1 MTGVTG
7 EDYVTQ
13 KLWLLASLACCP
25 LHPGGGCGFARHGTY
40 PRANPPGCR
49 IARWYCRRGHCTI
62 SLLPECLASHLPGTL
77 AELEAVV
84 LTVEHAPNQ
93 EAASEQLRPE
103 VELPGAL
110 RWLRRRVQGVRQF
123 LWLVKGLFP
132 ALFAGCELSLSAFG
146 ERLGVEGPV
155 LVVLREMAAP
165 FLADLPTPVGFFP
178 RRRRRRAGRGA
189 HQQSTGPDPPVLG
202 V

>member
-1 MTGVTG
+1 M
-7 EDYVTQ
+7 
-13 KLWLLASLACCP
+13 
-25 LHPGGGCGFARHGTY
+25 
-40 PRANPPGCR
+40 
-49 IARWYCRRGHCTI
+49 
-62 SLLPECLASHLPGTL
+62 
-77 AELEAVV
+77 